1 MEKSFTVSAEYLVL
15 PVRNGGNDG
24 TAANTENGDGERA
37 QGRLRLS
44 VGGRTILD
52 YGVRFASGPGDVDW
66 YAFFSLARFRGR
78 QAQVSADNITG
89 QGFELVR
96 QTDAVPAAEAFYT
109 ERLRPQFHFTSRT
122 GWLNDPNGL
131 IWYRGEYH
139 LFYQHN
145 PTGLPWGNMTWGHA
159 VSRDLVH
166 WSEQPKV
173 LFPDAATGT
182 CYSGAA
188 FIDHRNQ
195 LGRKTGD
202 EDVIVAFYLRT
213 EIGLCLAYSND
224 RGRTFTDY
232 EGNPVLNHEGA
243 RIDTPRPFWHE
254 PTGRWVAPTYDFFT
268 NDRGQPRRCVGFY
281 SSANLTDWR
290 FESRVE
296 QDGWGDEL
304 CGCVDFFQLP
314 LDGDPERLLW
324 VMILIDGSY
333 IVGDFDG
340 RTFSTLAGKPAA
352 TDDRIRSLVIQ
363 GEYYATMTWHNL
375 PDLRRVQI
383 TWMRSPGFYPGMP
396 FNQQM
401 TAPSEL
407 SLHSSE
413 DGPRLRMLPVAELA
427 ALRTRTHEWSGV
439 VLGEQDNPL
448 AAITADLLDLETEFR
463 VAAGTVT
470 CVQMR
475 GFSIAYDAD
484 AESLSAC
491 GTATPLPPID
501 GAIRLRILLDRTSI
515 EVYANDGRVY
525 LPRVTFPGHHDR
537 SISIACTGGTTTAT
551 CLRVHELKSTWP
563 QSTLAQDSPAVDELR
578 VDD

>member
-1 MEKSFTVSAEYLVL
+1 MEKSFAVSAEYLVL
-15 PVRNGGNDG
+15 PVRN
-24 TAANTENGDGERA
+24 EGEE
-37 QGRLRLS
+37 GRLRLS
-44 VGGRTILD
+44 VEDRIELD
-52 YGVRFASGPGDVDW
+52 YGVSLATGPEDVDW
-66 YAFFSLARFRGR
+66 YAFFSLARFRGKEVR
-78 QAQVSADNITG
+78 VSASNVTER
-89 QGFELVR
+89 GFELVR
-96 QTDAVPAAEAFYT
+96 QADAIPGAERFYR

-159 VSRDLVH
+159 VSSDLVR
-166 WSEQPKV
+166 WTELPKV
-173 LFPDAATGT
+173 LFPDATTGT
-182 CYSGAA
+182 CFSGAA

-195 LGRKTGD
+195 LGRKSG
-202 EDVIVAFYLRT
+202 EEEVIVAFYLRT
-213 EIGLCLAYSND
+213 EIGLCLAWSND

-232 EGNPVLNHEGA
+232 EHNPVLNHEGA

-254 PTGRWVAPTYDFFT
+254 PTARWVAPTYDFFT
-268 NDRGQPRRCVGFY
+268 NRRGELRRCVGFY

-314 LDGDPERLLW
+314 LDGNPEHLRW

-340 RTFSTLAGKPAA
+340 STFFTLAGRPAV

-383 TWMRSPGFYPGMP
+383 TWMRTPERYPGMP

-401 TAPSEL
+401 TVPSEL
-407 SLHSSE
+407 SLHTTE
-413 DGPRLRMLPVAELA
+413 EGPRLRMLPAAELES
-427 ALRTRTHEWSGV
+427 LRTRSHDWCDVPLNER
-439 VLGEQDNPL
+439 DNPL
-448 AAITADLLDLETEFR
+448 AAIDADLLDLETEFQ
-463 VAAGTVT
+463 VAEGTVT
-470 CVQMR
+470 CVRLR
-475 GFSIAYDAD
+475 GFDITYDAD
-484 AESLSAC
+484 AATLTSCGIATRLS
-491 GTATPLPPID
+491 PMD
-501 GAIRLRILLDRTSI
+501 GVVRLRILLDRTSI

-525 LPRVTFPGHHDR
+525 IPRVVFPDHDNR
-537 SISIACTGGTTTAT
+537 SIAMSCRGGTTTARFI
-551 CLRVHELKSTWP
+551 RVHELKSSWT
-563 QSTLAQDSPAVDELR
+563 PAVDEPL

>member
-1 MEKSFTVSAEYLVL
+1 MEKSFAVGAEYLVI
-15 PVRNGGNDG
+15 PVRN
-24 TAANTENGDGERA
+24 DGEE
-37 QGRLRLS
+37 GRLRLS
-44 VGGRTILD
+44 VDDQIVLD
-52 YGVRFASGPGDVDW
+52 YGVSFASGPENADW

-78 QAQVSADNITG
+78 EARVSASNVTPR
-89 QGFELVR
+89 GFELVR
-96 QTDAVPAAEAFYT
+96 QSDSIPGAEGFYR

-159 VSRDLVH
+159 VSTDLVR
-166 WSEQPKV
+166 WSELPKV
-173 LFPDAATGT
+173 LFPDATTGT
-182 CYSGAA
+182 CFSGAA
-188 FIDHRNQ
+188 FIDYRDQ
-195 LGRKTGD
+195 LGRKSG
-202 EDVIVAFYLRT
+202 EEEVIVAFYLRT

-232 EGNPVLNHEGA
+232 EHNPVLNHEGA
-243 RIDTPRPFWHE
+243 RIDTPRPFWHQ
-254 PTGRWVAPTYDFFT
+254 PTARWVAPTYDFFT
-268 NDRGQPRRCVGFY
+268 NQHGELRRCVGFY
-281 SSANLTDWR
+281 SSENLTDWR

-314 LDGDPERLLW
+314 LDGDPGRLKW

-340 RTFSTLAGKPAA
+340 RTFRTLAGEPAV

-375 PDLRRVQI
+375 PDLRRVQV
-383 TWMRSPGFYPGMP
+383 TWMRTPDGYPCMP

-407 SLHSSE
+407 SLHTTAE
-413 DGPRLRMLPVAELA
+413 GPRLRMLPAAELES
-427 ALRTRTHEWSGV
+427 LRIRSHEWSDVPLNERG
-439 VLGEQDNPL
+439 NPL
-448 AAITADLLDLETEFR
+448 AAIAADLLDLETEFQ
-463 VAAGTVT
+463 VADGTVT
-470 CVQMR
+470 SVRLR
-475 GFSIAYDAD
+475 GFDITYDAD
-484 AESLSAC
+484 AETLTSCGSA
-491 GTATPLPPID
+491 THLRPMD
-501 GAIRLRILLDRTSI
+501 GVVRLRILLDRTSI

-525 LPRVTFPGHHDR
+525 IPRVVFPDHDDR
-537 SISIACTGGTTTAT
+537 SIAMSCRGGTTTAR
-551 CLRVHELKSTWP
+551 LIRVHELKSSWTP
-563 QSTLAQDSPAVDELR
+563 VVDEPL
-578 VDD
+578 VGD

>member
-1 MEKSFTVSAEYLVL
+1 MKQMQRNFTVAAEYLVV
-15 PVRNGGNDG
+15 PVRN
-24 TAANTENGDGERA
+24 AGDGGDGAGDSDE
-37 QGRLRLS
+37 GRLRL
-44 VGGRTILD
+44 VVDGRTILD
-52 YGVRFASGPGDVDW
+52 YGVNFASGPRDVDW

-78 QAQVSADNITG
+78 QALVSASNVTET
-89 QGFELVR
+89 GFELIR
-96 QTDAVPAAEAFYT
+96 QTDAIPGAEAFYT
-109 ERLRPQFHFTSRT
+109 ERLRPRFHFTSRT

-145 PTGLPWGNMTWGHA
+145 PTALPWGNMTWGHA
-159 VSRDLVH
+159 VSRDFVH
-166 WSEQPKV
+166 WTEQPKV

-202 EDVIVAFYLRT
+202 EEVIVAFYLRT
-213 EIGLCLAYSND
+213 GIGLCLAYSND

-232 EGNPVLNHEGA
+232 EGNPVLKHDGA
-243 RIDTPRPFWHE
+243 RIDTPRPFWHG

-268 NDRGQPRRCVGFY
+268 NDQGKLRRCVGFY

-314 LDGDPERLLW
+314 LDGDRERLRW

-340 RTFSTLAGKPAA
+340 STFFTLAGKPAV
-352 TDDRIRSLVIQ
+352 TDDRIKSLVIQ
-363 GEYYATMTWHNL
+363 GEYYATMTWHNV

-383 TWMRSPGFYPGMP
+383 TWMRKPGFYPGMP

-407 SLHSSE
+407 SLHTTE
-413 DGPRLRMLPVAELA
+413 DGPRLRMLPVAELE
-427 ALRTRTHEWSGV
+427 ALRTRTHEWTNV
-439 VLGEQDNPL
+439 PLNAKDNPL
-448 AAITADLLDLETEFR
+448 AEVTADLLDLETEIR
-463 VAAGTVT
+463 VAKGTVI
-470 CVQMR
+470 CLQLR
-475 GFSIAYDAD
+475 GFDVTYDAD
-484 AESLSAC
+484 TETLSSC
-491 GTATPLPPID
+491 GTATRLPPI
-501 GAIRLRILLDRTSI
+501 GGVVRLRVLLDRTSI

-525 LPRVTFPGHHDR
+525 IPRVVFPEPDNH
-537 SISIACTGGTTTAT
+537 SIGISCTGTTTTAT
-551 CLRVHELKSTWP
+551 RLRVHELKSSWP
-563 QSTLAQDSPAVDELR
+563 R
-578 VDD
+578 G

>member
-1 MEKSFTVSAEYLVL
+1 MDRSFTVSSQYLVL
-15 PVRNGGNDG
+15 PVRNDG
-24 TAANTENGDGERA
+24 CDGDE
-37 QGRLRLS
+37 GRLTLA
-44 VGGRTILD
+44 VDGRIVLD
-52 YGVRFASGPGDVDW
+52 YGIRFATGPHDVGW

-78 QAQVSADNITG
+78 EAHVSASNVTE
-89 QGFELVR
+89 QGFALVR
-96 QTDAVPAAEAFYT
+96 QADAIPGAESFYT
-109 ERLRPQFHFTSRT
+109 EPLRPRFHFTSRT

-145 PTGLPWGNMTWGHA
+145 PTALPWGNMTWGHA

-166 WSEQPKV
+166 WTELPKV

-182 CYSGAA
+182 CFSGAA

-202 EDVIVAFYLRT
+202 EEVIVAFYLRT
-213 EIGLCLAYSND
+213 GIGLCLAYSND

-243 RIDTPRPFWHE
+243 RIDTPRPFWHG

-268 NDRGQPRRCVGFY
+268 NAHGEMRRCVGFY

-290 FESRVE
+290 LESRVE

-314 LDGDPERLLW
+314 LDGDPERLMW

-340 RTFSTLAGKPAA
+340 STFHTLEGKPAA

-383 TWMRSPGFYPGMP
+383 AWMRKPGFYPGMP

-401 TAPSEL
+401 TVPSEL
-407 SLHSSE
+407 SLHTTD
-413 DGPRLRMLPVAELA
+413 DGPRLRMLPVTELA
-427 ALRTRTHEWSGV
+427 ALRTRTHEWSDLQLNG
-439 VLGEQDNPL
+439 QDNPL
-448 AAITADLLDLETEFR
+448 AAITADLLDLETEIR
-463 VAAGTVT
+463 VAKGTVT
-470 CVQMR
+470 CLQLR
-475 GFSIAYDAD
+475 GFDVTYDAD
-484 AESLSAC
+484 TEALSSC
-491 GTATPLPPID
+491 GTAARLPPID
-501 GAIRLRILLDRTSI
+501 GVVRLRVLLDRTSI

-525 LPRVTFPGHHDR
+525 IPRVVFPEDDNR
-537 SISIACTGGTTTAT
+537 SLSIACIGGATTAT
-551 CLRVHELKSTWP
+551 CLRVHELKASWP
-563 QSTLAQDSPAVDELR
+563 RHTLHPGQTQDTPAVDEQC
-578 VDD
+578 VYE

>member
-1 MEKSFTVSAEYLVL
+1 METMEKSLTVTAEYLVL
-15 PVRNGGNDG
+15 PVRNAGNEDD
-24 TAANTENGDGERA
+24 E
-37 QGRLRLS
+37 GRLRL
-44 VGGRTILD
+44 VVDGRTVLD
-52 YGVRFASGPGDVDW
+52 YGIRFATGPHDVDW
-66 YAFFSLARFRGR
+66 YAFFSLARFRGK
-78 QAQVSADNITG
+78 QALVSADNVTE
-89 QGFELVR
+89 QGFALVR
-96 QTDAVPAAEAFYT
+96 QTDAIPGADTFYT
-109 ERLRPQFHFTSRT
+109 EPLRPQFHFTSRT

-145 PTGLPWGNMTWGHA
+145 PTALPWGNMTWGHA
-159 VSRDLVH
+159 TSRDLVR

-182 CYSGAA
+182 CFSGAA

-195 LGRKTGD
+195 LGRKTGA

-232 EGNPVLNHEGA
+232 EHNPVLNHEGA

-268 NDRGQPRRCVGFY
+268 NARGQKRRCVGFY

-314 LDGDPERLLW
+314 LDGDPERLMW

-340 RTFSTLAGKPAA
+340 STFFTLDGEPAK
-352 TDDRIRSLVIQ
+352 TEHRIRSLVIQ
-363 GEYYATMTWHNL
+363 GDYYATMTWHNM
-375 PDLRRVQI
+375 PGLRRVQI
-383 TWMRSPGFYPGMP
+383 TWMRSSGFYPGMP

-407 SLHSSE
+407 SLHSSV
-413 DGPRLRMLPVAELA
+413 DGPRLRMLPVAELES
-427 ALRTRTHEWSGV
+427 LRSGTHEWSDVTLNEG
-439 VLGEQDNPL
+439 DNPL
-448 AAITADLLDLETEFR
+448 VAITADLLDLEAEFQ
-463 VAAGTVT
+463 ASGGSKI
-470 CVQMR
+470 CLQMR
-475 GFSIAYDAD
+475 GHSVTYDAD
-484 AESLSAC
+484 SETVSSC
-491 GTATPLPPID
+491 GTATRLPPID
-501 GAIRLRILLDRTSI
+501 GVIRLRILLDRASI

-525 LPRVTFPGHHDR
+525 IPRVVFPEDCSRG
-537 SISIACTGGTTTAT
+537 ISLTCTGGTAIAT
-551 CLRVHELKSTWP
+551 RLRVHELKSSWP
-563 QSTLAQDSPAVDELR
+563 ESCPQ
-578 VDD
+578 

>member
-1 MEKSFTVSAEYLVL
+1 MEKSFAVSAEYLVI
-15 PVRNGGNDG
+15 PVRN
-24 TAANTENGDGERA
+24 DGEE
-37 QGRLRLS
+37 GRLRLS
-44 VGGRTILD
+44 VNDQIVLD
-52 YGVRFASGPGDVDW
+52 YGVGFASGPEDVDW
-66 YAFFSLARFRGR
+66 YAFFSLACFRGKEAR
-78 QAQVSADNITG
+78 VSASNVTAR
-89 QGFELVR
+89 GFELVR
-96 QTDAVPAAEAFYT
+96 QADAIPGAEGFYR
-109 ERLRPQFHFTSRT
+109 ERLRPRFHFTSRT

-159 VSRDLVH
+159 VSRDLVR
-166 WSEQPKV
+166 WSELPKV
-173 LFPDAATGT
+173 LFPDATTGT
-182 CYSGAA
+182 CFSGAA
-188 FIDHRNQ
+188 FIDYRNQ
-195 LGRKTGD
+195 LGRKSG
-202 EDVIVAFYLRT
+202 EEEVIVAFYLRT

-232 EGNPVLNHEGA
+232 EHNPVLNHEGA
-243 RIDTPRPFWHE
+243 RIDTPRPFWHQ
-254 PTGRWVAPTYDFFT
+254 PTARWVAPTYDFFT
-268 NDRGQPRRCVGFY
+268 NQHGELRRCVGFY
-281 SSANLTDWR
+281 SSENLTDWR

-314 LDGDPERLLW
+314 LDGDPEHLTW

-340 RTFSTLAGKPAA
+340 RTFCTLAGKPAV

-383 TWMRSPGFYPGMP
+383 TWMRTPERYSGMP

-407 SLHSSE
+407 SLHTTAE
-413 DGPRLRMLPVAELA
+413 GPRLRMLPAAELES
-427 ALRTRTHEWSGV
+427 LRTRSHEWSDV
-439 VLGEQDNPL
+439 PLNERDNPL
-448 AAITADLLDLETEFR
+448 AAIGADLLDLETEFQ
-463 VAAGTVT
+463 VAEGTVT
-470 CVQMR
+470 CVKLR
-475 GFSIAYDAD
+475 GFDITYDAD
-484 AESLSAC
+484 AETLTSC
-491 GTATPLPPID
+491 GTATHLLPVD
-501 GAIRLRILLDRTSI
+501 GVVRLRILLDRTSI

-525 LPRVTFPGHHDR
+525 IPRVVFPDHDNR
-537 SISIACTGGTTTAT
+537 SIAMSCRGGTTTARFI
-551 CLRVHELKSTWP
+551 RVHELKSSWTP
-563 QSTLAQDSPAVDELR
+563 VVAGPL

>member
-1 MEKSFTVSAEYLVL
+1 MDKHFTITDEYLVL
-15 PVRNGGNDG
+15 PVRN
-24 TAANTENGDGERA
+24 EGDERD
-37 QGRLRLS
+37 QGRLRLA
-44 VGGRTILD
+44 VDGRVVLD
-52 YGVRFASGPGDVDW
+52 YGICFATGPGDVDW

-78 QAQVSADNITG
+78 QAQVCADNITER
-89 QGFELVR
+89 GFALIR
-96 QTDAVPAAEAFYT
+96 LANAIPGADTFYT

-131 IWYRGEYH
+131 IWYRGEFH
-139 LFYQHN
+139 LYYQHN
-145 PTGLPWGNMTWGHA
+145 PTALPWGNMTWGHA

-182 CYSGAA
+182 CFSGAA

-224 RGRTFTDY
+224 RGYTFTDY
-232 EGNPVLNHEGA
+232 EHNPVLNHEGA
-243 RIDTPRPFWHE
+243 RIDTPRPFWHG

-268 NDRGQPRRCVGFY
+268 NDRGQMRRCVGFY
-281 SSANLTDWR
+281 SSADLTDWR

-304 CGCVDFFQLP
+304 CGCVDFFPLP
-314 LDGDPERLLW
+314 LDGDSERLMW

-340 RTFSTLAGKPAA
+340 STFFTLAGKPAA

-363 GEYYATMTWHNL
+363 GDYYATMTWHNM

-383 TWMRSPGFYPGMP
+383 TWMRSPCRYPGMP

-407 SLHSSE
+407 TLHTSE
-413 DGPRLRMLPVAELA
+413 EGPRLRMLPAAELES
-427 ALRTRTHEWSGV
+427 LRTRSHEWTD
-439 VLGEQDNPL
+439 LPLNATDNPL
-448 AAITADLLDLETEFR
+448 AAITADLLDLEAELQ

-470 CVQMR
+470 CLQMR
-475 GFSIAYDAD
+475 GFSITYDAD
-484 AESLSAC
+484 AESLSSC
-491 GTATPLPPID
+491 GTETRLSPID
-501 GAIRLRILLDRTSI
+501 GGVRLRILLDRTSN

-525 LPRVTFPGHHDR
+525 LPRVIFPEHDAR
-537 SISIACTGGTTTAT
+537 SISITCTGATTTAA
-551 CLRVHELKSTWP
+551 CLRVHELESSWP
-563 QSTLAQDSPAVDELR
+563 LDHLDHAGRRKRRTQCG
-578 VDD
+578 

>member
-1 MEKSFTVSAEYLVL
+1 MDNSFTVSAEYLIV
-15 PVRNGGNDG
+15 PVRNDG
-24 TAANTENGDGERA
+24 DE
-37 QGRLRLS
+37 GRLRLAID
-44 VGGRTILD
+44 GRVVLD
-52 YGVRFASGPGDVDW
+52 YGVNFASGPEDVDW

-78 QAQVSADNITG
+78 AARVSADNVTERS
-89 QGFELVR
+89 FDLVR
-96 QTDAVPAAEAFYT
+96 QADSIPGAETFYT

-166 WSEQPKV
+166 WTELPKM
-173 LFPDAATGT
+173 LFPDAAAGT
-182 CYSGAA
+182 CFSGAA
-188 FIDHRNQ
+188 FIDRRNQ

-232 EGNPVLNHEGA
+232 ENNPVLNHEGA
-243 RIDTPRPFWHE
+243 RIDTPRPFWHQ
-254 PTGRWVAPTYDFFT
+254 PTERWVAPTYDFFT
-268 NDRGQPRRCVGFY
+268 NDRGELRRCVGFY
-281 SSANLTDWR
+281 SSENLTDWR

-314 LDGDPERLLW
+314 LDGDPDRLIW

-340 RTFSTLAGKPAA
+340 STFSTLAGKPAV

-363 GEYYATMTWHNL
+363 GEYYATMTWHNM

-383 TWMRSPGFYPGMP
+383 TWMRTGGFYPGMP

-407 SLHSSE
+407 SLHATE
-413 DGPRLRMLPVAELA
+413 EGPRLRMLPVAELA
-427 ALRTRTHEWSGV
+427 SLRTRTHEWSDVPLNGK
-439 VLGEQDNPL
+439 DNPL
-448 AAITADLLDLETEFR
+448 AAIAADLLDLETEFQ
-463 VAAGTVT
+463 AAEGTVT
-470 CVQMR
+470 CLQMR
-475 GFSIAYDAD
+475 GFSITYNAD
-484 AESLSAC
+484 TETLSSC
-491 GTATPLPPID
+491 GTATHLSPTD
-501 GAIRLRILLDRTSI
+501 GVVRLRILLDRTSI
-515 EVYANDGRVY
+515 EVFANDGRVY
-525 LPRVTFPGHHDR
+525 IPRVVFPEDDNR
-537 SISIACTGGTTTAT
+537 SIGITCHTGSTTAPY
-551 CLRVHELKSTWP
+551 LRVHELKSSWV
-563 QSTLAQDSPAVDELR
+563 QEGHGGHSAVDEPR
-578 VDD
+578 VDY

>member
-1 MEKSFTVSAEYLVL
+1 MQKSFTITDEYLVL
-15 PVRNGGNDG
+15 PVRNDG
-24 TAANTENGDGERA
+24 GDGDE
-37 QGRLRLS
+37 GRVTLA
-44 VGGRTILD
+44 VDGRVVLD
-52 YGVRFASGPGDVDW
+52 YGICFATGSGDVDW

-78 QAQVSADNITG
+78 EALVSACSVTER
-89 QGFELVR
+89 GFELVR
-96 QTDAVPAAEAFYT
+96 QSDSIPGSDAFYS

-166 WSEQPKV
+166 WSELPKV

-232 EGNPVLNHEGA
+232 EDNPVLNHEGA
-243 RIDTPRPFWHE
+243 RIDTPRPFWHQ

-268 NDRGQPRRCVGFY
+268 NDRGQLRRCVGFY

-314 LDGDPERLLW
+314 LDGDPERLMW

-340 RTFSTLAGKPAA
+340 STFFTLAGKPAV
-352 TDDRIRSLVIQ
+352 TDDRIRSLVVQ
-363 GEYYATMTWHNL
+363 GEYYVTMTWHNL

-383 TWMRSPGFYPGMP
+383 TWMRKPGFYPGMP

-401 TAPSEL
+401 TLPSEL
-407 SLHSSE
+407 SLHTTD

-427 ALRTRTHEWSGV
+427 SLRTRTHEWSD
-439 VLGEQDNPL
+439 LQLNDKDNPL
-448 AAITADLLDLETEFR
+448 AEVTADLLDLEMQFQ
-463 VAAGTVT
+463 AAEGTVT
-470 CVQMR
+470 CLQLR
-475 GFSIAYDAD
+475 GFDVTYDAD
-484 AESLSAC
+484 AESLSSR
-491 GTATPLPPID
+491 GTATPLPPVD
-501 GAIRLRILLDRTSI
+501 GVVRLRLLLDRTSI

-525 LPRVTFPGHHDR
+525 IPRVAFPEADNR
-537 SISIACTGGTTTAT
+537 SLSITCTGSTTTRAT
-551 CLRVHELKSTWP
+551 RLRVHELKSSWTHNGHDGAP
-563 QSTLAQDSPAVDELR
+563 R
-578 VDD
+578 G

>member
-1 MEKSFTVSAEYLVL
+1 MEKSFAVSAEYLVL
-15 PVRNGGNDG
+15 PIRN
-24 TAANTENGDGERA
+24 EGEE
-37 QGRLRLS
+37 GRLRLS
-44 VGGRTILD
+44 VEGRIELD
-52 YGVRFASGPGDVDW
+52 YGVSLASGPEDVDW
-66 YAFFSLARFRGR
+66 YAFFSLARFRGKEVR
-78 QAQVSADNITG
+78 VSASNVTAR
-89 QGFELVR
+89 GFELVR
-96 QTDAVPAAEAFYT
+96 QTDTIPGAEGFYR
-109 ERLRPQFHFTSRT
+109 EPLRPRFHFTSRT

-159 VSRDLVH
+159 VSSDLVR
-166 WSEQPKV
+166 WTELPKV

-182 CYSGAA
+182 CFSGAA

-195 LGRKTGD
+195 LGRKSG
-202 EDVIVAFYLRT
+202 EEEVIVAFYLRT

-232 EGNPVLNHEGA
+232 EHNPVLNHEGA
-243 RIDTPRPFWHE
+243 RIDTPRPFWHQ

-268 NDRGQPRRCVGFY
+268 NQRGELRRCVGFY
-281 SSANLTDWR
+281 SSGNLTDWR

-314 LDGDPERLLW
+314 LDGDPEQLRW

-340 RTFSTLAGKPAA
+340 GTFCTLEGKPAV

-383 TWMRSPGFYPGMP
+383 TWMRTPERYSGMP

-401 TAPSEL
+401 TVPSEL
-407 SLHSSE
+407 SLHTTQ
-413 DGPRLRMLPVAELA
+413 DGPRLRMRPAAELES
-427 ALRTRTHEWSGV
+427 LRTRSHEWSGV
-439 VLGEQDNPL
+439 PLNERDNPL
-448 AAITADLLDLETEFR
+448 AAVAADLLDLETEFQ
-463 VAAGTVT
+463 VAEGTVT
-470 CVQMR
+470 CLKIR
-475 GFSIAYDAD
+475 GFDITYDAD
-484 AESLSAC
+484 AETLSSC
-491 GTATPLPPID
+491 GTATRLCPLD
-501 GAIRLRILLDRTSI
+501 GVVRLRILLDRTSI

-525 LPRVTFPGHHDR
+525 IPRVVFPDHDNR
-537 SISIACTGGTTTAT
+537 SLGMTNSKGTTTANY
-551 CLRVHELKSTWP
+551 LRVHELKSSWT
-563 QSTLAQDSPAVDELR
+563 QG
-578 VDD
+578 

>member
-1 MEKSFTVSAEYLVL
+1 MQ
-15 PVRNGGNDG
+15 PVPTTCTG
-24 TAANTENGDGERA
+24 TRSS
-37 QGRLRLS
+37 RS
-44 VGGRTILD
+44 P
-52 YGVRFASGPGDVDW
+52 ASGGK
-66 YAFFSLARFRGR
+66 
-78 QAQVSADNITG
+78 QAHLSADNVTER
-89 QGFELVR
+89 GFELIR
-96 QTDAVPAAEAFYT
+96 QAGAIPGADAFYT
-109 ERLRPQFHFTSRT
+109 ERLRPQFHFTART

-182 CYSGAA
+182 CFSGAA
-188 FIDHRNQ
+188 FIDHHNQ
-195 LGRKTGD
+195 LGRKTGA
-202 EDVIVAFYLRT
+202 EEVIVAFYLRT

-232 EGNPVLNHEGA
+232 EANPVLTHEGA
-243 RIDTPRPFWHE
+243 RIDTPRPFWHQ
-254 PTGRWVAPTYDFFT
+254 PTGRWVAPSYDFFT
-268 NDRGQPRRCVGFY
+268 NARGQLRRCVGFY

-314 LDGDPERLLW
+314 LDGDPERLMW

-340 RTFSTLAGKPAA
+340 ATFRTLAGKPAV

-363 GEYYATMTWHNL
+363 GEYYATMTWHNM

-383 TWMRSPGFYPGMP
+383 TWMRSPGGYPGMP

-401 TAPSEL
+401 TVPAEL
-407 SLHSSE
+407 SLHSSGE
-413 DGPRLRMLPVAELA
+413 GPRLRMLPVAELE
-427 ALRTRTHEWSGV
+427 ALRTRTHEWSG
-439 VLGEQDNPL
+439 LPLDGHRNPL
-448 AAITADLLDLETEFR
+448 EAIAADLLDLEAEFP
-463 VAAGTVT
+463 VAAGTVIRL
-470 CVQMR
+470 QMR
-475 GFSIAYDAD
+475 GFSITYDTD
-484 AESLSAC
+484 TETLSSC
-491 GTATPLPPID
+491 GTATRLPPVD
-501 GAIRLRILLDRTSI
+501 GALRLRVLLDRTSI
-515 EVYANDGRVY
+515 EVFANDGRVY
-525 LPRVTFPGHHDR
+525 LPRVIFPDARER
-537 SISIACTGGTTTAT
+537 SIGITCEPGTTTAT
-551 CLRVHELKSTWP
+551 CLRVHELRSSWTH
-563 QSTLAQDSPAVDELR
+563 PAVDEPR
-578 VDD
+578 V